1 MSFQLSIY
9 YSISVSVAENVTTI
23 CKMLQLM
30 QYNKKFE
37 KVIDAWNF
45 IWVSL
50 KPYGSFSG
58 GGQNQKGGGYLIN
71 FSSNWMISVKHAN
84 LFSL

>member
-37 KVIDAWNF
+37 KVIGA
-45 IWVSL
+45 WVSL
-50 KPYGSFSG
+50 KPYVESFS
-58 GGQNQKGGGYLIN
+58 GGQNQKGELLN
-71 FSSNWMISVKHAN
+71 E
-84 LFSL
+84 LFL